1 MADIFTEGFLC
12 SIKDNGSHMDTESLL
27 LIAEGNDE
35 HFLLTTKHLKQKGI
49 TNRIVRFTDGRTLLD
64 FFAAIDSFGLLPQT
78 NYILL
83 LDIDIP
89 QVTGPEVLR
98 QIRQSARL
106 RHMPVIMLIA
116 SADRS
121 TIDLCYSS
129 GCNACFTKPLRD
141 NDLVDTLKNLGAAL
155 PKEPAGQTPSAA

>member
-1 MADIFTEGFLC
+1 
-12 SIKDNGSHMDTESLL
+12 MDAKQVL
-27 LIAEGNDE
+27 LIAEGDDE
-35 HFLLTTKHLKQKGI
+35 HFLLTTRYLEQKGI

-64 FFAAIDSFGLLPQT
+64 FFAAIESFGLLPQT

-83 LDIDIP
+83 LDVDIP

-98 QIRQSARL
+98 QIRQSDRL
-106 RHMPVIMLIA
+106 RHMPVIMLTA

-129 GCNACFTKPLRD
+129 GCNACFTRPLHS

-155 PKEPAGQTPSAA
+155 PKEPAGQTPSAT

>member
-1 MADIFTEGFLC
+1 
-12 SIKDNGSHMDTESLL
+12 MDAKQIL

-35 HFLLTTKHLKQKGI
+35 HFLLTTRYIEQKGI

-64 FFAAIDSFGLLPQT
+64 FFVAINSFGLLPQT

-89 QVTGPEVLR
+89 QVTGLEVLR
-98 QIRQSARL
+98 QIRQSTRL
-106 RHMPVIMLIA
+106 RHMPVIMLIT

-121 TIDLCYSS
+121 TIDHCYSL
-129 GCNACFTKPLRD
+129 GCDACFTKPPHG

-155 PKEPAGQTPSAA
+155 PKEPAGQTPSAT

>member
-1 MADIFTEGFLC
+1 MNA
-12 SIKDNGSHMDTESLL
+12 KRVL
-27 LIAEGNDE
+27 LIAEGNE
-35 HFLLTTKHLKQKGI
+35 GHFLLTTRYLKQKGI
-49 TNRIVRFTDGRTLLD
+49 TNRIVRFSNGRTLLD

-98 QIRQSARL
+98 QIKQSTRL

-116 SADRS
+116 SADSS
-121 TIDLCYSS
+121 TIDHCYSL
-129 GCNACFTKPLRD
+129 GCNACFTKPPHG
-141 NDLVDTLKNLGAAL
+141 NDLVDTIKHLGAAV
-155 PKEPAGQTPSAA
+155 PKEPADQTPSAS